1 MCVCVC
7 VCVRVCISEFE
18 CVFVLVIEK
27 DGRNCGKLW
36 EVTRSV
42 ASWEVGSNRVQCE
55 RLNPVALSG

>member
-1 MCVCVC
+1 MC
-7 VCVRVCISEFE
+7 VCISEFE